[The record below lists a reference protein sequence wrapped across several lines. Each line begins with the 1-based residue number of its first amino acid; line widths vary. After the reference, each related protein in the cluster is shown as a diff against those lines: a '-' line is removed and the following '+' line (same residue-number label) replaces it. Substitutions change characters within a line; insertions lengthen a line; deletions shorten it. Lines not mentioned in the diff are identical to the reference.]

1 MYRLLIV
8 DDEPYIVDGLQE
20 LVKQWELP
28 EELDVRSAYSADE
41 ALEAADLAKI
51 DVCLTDIRMPGMDGI
66 RLQGEMLRRW
76 PQCKVIFLTGYDDFE
91 YAQSAI
97 RGGSVDYILKMES
110 VDLIR
115 GALERAVRELRAA
128 EEKASLIGRAR
139 EQLEAAK
146 PMIRR
151 DFLAGLLESSLGRNP
166 ELPGRLDEL
175 GVGLEADKPVA
186 LIVVGIDEWKAEFSS
201 NDRRL
206 LLYAAQNIAEELL
219 SPLFRLHA
227 MPYDRSKLVLF
238 LQASE
243 ETAWRTRDAED
254 RAERLQTACRSL
266 LDLSVSVAIADAPV
280 RWEALPA
287 SFERLLKLL
296 QHRIGPVGELIVVD
310 RAGTAVGAPGGPEA
324 PGLLGTLP
332 DGRLPRANPGRTK
345 ALDEIWENGGPEDF
359 QRLYDEIRGGVSGAE
374 HPVTV
379 QKELYYAMASS
390 FLSYVI
396 RWDLGE
402 ALPEE
407 FRAGRLMAMEAHRS
421 WADIDAYFLR
431 LAGLLLEHRERER
444 ESRSTD
450 LIARLHAYIE
460 THLGEDLS
468 LNRLGEVVFLNASYL
483 SRVYKQLTGTGLTE
497 YITDYRIA
505 KAKQLLADPGL
516 KIQEI
521 GSRVG
526 FDSPSYFGQVFKR
539 KTEMTPQEYRDA
551 WC

>member
-1 MYRLLIV
+1 
-8 DDEPYIVDGLQE
+8 
-20 LVKQWELP
+20 
-28 EELDVRSAYSADE
+28 
-41 ALEAADLAKI
+41 
-51 DVCLTDIRMPGMDGI
+51 
-66 RLQGEMLRRW
+66 
-76 PQCKVIFLTGYDDFE
+76 
-91 YAQSAI
+91 
-97 RGGSVDYILKMES
+97 MES

-115 GALERAVRELRAA
+115 GALERAVSELRAA
-128 EEKASLIGRAR
+128 EEKSSLIGRAR

-151 DFLAGLLESSLGRNP
+151 DFLAGLLESSLGGNP
-166 ELPGRLDEL
+166 ELSGRLDEL
-175 GVGLEADKPVA
+175 GVSLAADKPVA

-219 SPLFRLHA
+219 SPIYCLQA

-238 LQASE
+238 LQTFE
-243 ETAWRTRDAED
+243 ETDWRTRDAED

-287 SFERLLKLL
+287 AFERLLKLL

-310 RAGTAVGAPGGPEA
+310 RAGMAAEASGWPGSS
-324 PGLLGTLP
+324 GLSGTLP
-332 DGRLPRANPGRTK
+332 DGRFPRANPGRTR
-345 ALDEIWENGGPEDF
+345 ALDEIWENGGLEDF
-359 QRLYDEIRGGVSGAE
+359 KRLYDEILGGVSGAD
-374 HPVTV
+374 HQVTV
-379 QKELYYAMASS
+379 QKELYYAVASS

-460 THLGEDLS
+460 SHLGEDLS

-505 KAKQLLADPGL
+505 KAKQLLRDPGL